1 MNKQVEIASLIV
13 AIIVGVVLIISY
25 INNNQ
30 QNKEN
35 QKILQEENNQSL
47 NAIQK
52 SNKLQEEAN
61 DLNKPNNLKRRIEG
75 YEKEILECKYQLKA
89 AQKLLNKNNLSET
102 ENILNSNIETC
113 INVKVQEEVKPN
125 ASVKSAPY
133 SINILIII
141 NLILLLLIILFSA
154 MIKVEKK

>member
-75 YEKEILECKYQLKA
+75 YEKELLECKYPLIASEKAKFQLKTT
-89 AQKLLNKNNLSET
+89 KLL
-102 ENILNSNIETC
+102 
-113 INVKVQEEVKPN
+113 
-125 ASVKSAPY
+125 
-133 SINILIII
+133 
-141 NLILLLLIILFSA
+141 
-154 MIKVEKK
+154 